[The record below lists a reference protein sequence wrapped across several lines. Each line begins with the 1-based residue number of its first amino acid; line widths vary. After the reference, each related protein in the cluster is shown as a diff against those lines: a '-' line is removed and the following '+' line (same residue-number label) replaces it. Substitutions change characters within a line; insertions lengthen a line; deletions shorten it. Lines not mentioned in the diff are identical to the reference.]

1 MLVSMLVSLLV
12 SLTVASDGIATVAE
26 VMAAARNN
34 FDRFF
39 INNGSYKIYDTENCQ
54 DLACWY

>member
-1 MLVSMLVSLLV
+1 
-12 SLTVASDGIATVAE
+12 LTVASDGIATAAE

-39 INNGSYKIYDTENCQ
+39 INNGSFKNYDTENCQ